1 MSVITVVGS
10 GVMGSALSVPARDNG
25 HEVRLVGTHLD
36 REIIDT
42 VKAEGYHPTLKRA
55 LPQGVKA
62 FQLEE
67 IGEALRG
74 TDLVIC
80 GVNSWGV
87 EWFGE
92 RILPLIPDHVPVL
105 AVTKG
110 LREMADGGLEPFPHY
125 WQRLV
130 DSRLSINAIGGPCT
144 SYELAD
150 RRHSWVHFVG
160 EDPAVLRSLKQLLE
174 TDYYHISTSTDVIG
188 VEAAVAIKNAY
199 ALGVAFAVGLQERE
213 FGIGCTPAYNPQAA
227 LFGQAAVEITR
238 FVKLLGGHAES
249 ISVGLGDLYVTIF
262 GGRNRRLGT
271 LLGRGLSMEQ
281 ALEELKGLT
290 LEGTM
295 IITRAASALRKLESR
310 GLASMEDYPLL
321 QHMDEVINQGTPV
334 SIPWQA
340 FTGTV

>member
-238 FVKLLGGHAES
+238 FVKLLGGRGGKHQCRAWGS
-249 ISVGLGDLYVTIF
+249 LRYYLWRAQQKVGNSARAGPF
-262 GGRNRRLGT
+262 HGAGSGRTQGLNLRGYHDHHQGCQRPAQAGKQGPCQHGRL
-271 LLGRGLSMEQ
+271 SSS
-281 ALEELKGLT
+281 
-290 LEGTM
+290 
-295 IITRAASALRKLESR
+295 AAH
-310 GLASMEDYPLL
+310 G
-321 QHMDEVINQGTPV
+321 
-334 SIPWQA
+334 
-340 FTGTV
+340 

>member
-1 MSVITVVGS
+1 
-10 GVMGSALSVPARDNG
+10 
-25 HEVRLVGTHLD
+25 
-36 REIIDT
+36 
-42 VKAEGYHPTLKRA
+42 
-55 LPQGVKA
+55 
-62 FQLEE
+62 
-67 IGEALRG
+67 
-74 TDLVIC
+74 
-80 GVNSWGV
+80 V

-213 FGIGCTPAYNPQAA
+213 FGIGCTPAYNPQARLVWA
-227 LFGQAAVEITR
+227 GSCRDHEVCEASGRTR
-238 FVKLLGGHAES
+238 GKHQCRAWGSLRYYLWRAQQK
-249 ISVGLGDLYVTIF
+249 VGNSARAGAF
-262 GGRNRRLGT
+262 PWSRLWKN
-271 LLGRGLSMEQ
+271 S
-281 ALEELKGLT
+281 
-290 LEGTM
+290 
-295 IITRAASALRKLESR
+295 RA
-310 GLASMEDYPLL
+310 
-321 QHMDEVINQGTPV
+321 
-334 SIPWQA
+334 
-340 FTGTV
+340 